1 MKKTAAALLAA
12 ITLLTGCSRGNTSGE
27 IQLPIYGASAV
38 QYEIAEAKYM
48 DLSETQSIGVIV
60 PDITNEFF
68 AIRMPF
74 ILPTP
79 ETRW

>member
-12 ITLLTGCSRGNTSGE
+12 ITLLTGCSRGDASGE

-48 DLSETQSIGVIV
+48 DLADGLIALISG
-60 PDITNEFF
+60 
-68 AIRMPF
+68 IRMPF